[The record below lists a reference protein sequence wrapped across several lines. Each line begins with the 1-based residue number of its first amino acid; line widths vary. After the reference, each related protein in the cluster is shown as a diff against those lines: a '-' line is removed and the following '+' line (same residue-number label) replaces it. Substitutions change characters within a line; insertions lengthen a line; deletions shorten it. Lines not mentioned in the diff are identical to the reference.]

1 MAASR
6 GVRGYERYGWIIL
19 LVSAILGL
27 LSAIFLFIAPNSI
40 LSDPSFQ
47 VGNAPLAIRLWG
59 ITWVGFNIFAL
70 VIILNNFRKRE
81 RWA

>member
-1 MAASR
+1 MD
-6 GVRGYERYGWIIL
+6 
-19 LVSAILGL
+19 
-27 LSAIFLFIAPNSI
+27 NSPGECNPRSLI
-40 LSDPSFQ
+40 RHISLYRTELHISDPSFQ